1 MTRASDCRPPSSDLI
16 TREWFFCQRPLL
28 TTRAPRRLIFSVNAS
43 SVEKGGSGLVSIT
56 ARAAAFRSS
65 DRTGRI
71 AHRTCSLLRAT
82 RNARYY
88 STARAKVS
96 HLVSRRLTA
105 NVQTYGSGGPN
116 EVSSGVVQ

>member
-43 SVEKGGSGLVSIT
+43 SVGKGGSGLVSIT
-56 ARAAAFRSS
+56 ARAAALRSS

-71 AHRTCSLLRAT
+71 AIGHVLYFAQREMIGTTALLGQKCPTSCPA
-82 RNARYY
+82 
-88 STARAKVS
+88 V
-96 HLVSRRLTA
+96 
-105 NVQTYGSGGPN
+105 
-116 EVSSGVVQ
+116 